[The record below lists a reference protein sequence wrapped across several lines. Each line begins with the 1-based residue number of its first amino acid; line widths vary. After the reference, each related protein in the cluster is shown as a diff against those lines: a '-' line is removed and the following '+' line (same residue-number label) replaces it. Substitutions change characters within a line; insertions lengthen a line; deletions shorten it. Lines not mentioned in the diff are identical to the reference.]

1 MAFERTLVR
10 GPLGARTHQHR
21 VGPETAAFSVRVQR
35 NFSFTLAEVLGDSSN
50 SSPRA
55 PAQTT
60 AQAGRRSAT
69 HTPLRPQ
76 QLAHMLNVSASP
88 QMLTQSTGRRG
99 GEPAV
104 CNLPISVVA
113 AVDSSEVSR
122 PSFRL
127 PSRRCRSLPP
137 QAVAHQVRVVGT
149 ITKNENLSV

>member
-1 MAFERTLVR
+1 MEMAFERTLVR

-99 GEPAV
+99 GEPAGGGEGG
-104 CNLPISVVA
+104 A
-113 AVDSSEVSR
+113 
-122 PSFRL
+122 
-127 PSRRCRSLPP
+127 
-137 QAVAHQVRVVGT
+137 VVGQGRW
-149 ITKNENLSV
+149 IKVWERQQ